1 MRAIEEKL
9 ACAHDEWTAILQT
22 LRQEVERRAARSGPD
37 YQQLVDAVNIVR
49 DHENLIARALLRA
62 VPVKVEVK
70 TTVRSFGHAD
80 VEVFVDGERVAEG
93 HIGGEPEDNSYYRDY
108 AWIDGAVA
116 AVARKLGAA
125 VEIVELQGAC
135 ECE

>member
-70 TTVRSFGHAD
+70 TT
-80 VEVFVDGERVAEG
+80 ERVAEG
-93 HIGGEPEDNSYYRDY
+93 HIGGEPGDNSYYRDY
-108 AWIDGAVA
+108 DWVALEIGSGRYRVLLRYPDGRLEDPV
-116 AVARKLGAA
+116 RRLRSIREKKP
-125 VEIVELQGAC
+125 
-135 ECE
+135 